1 MHAPS
6 SYKQSKMRMC
16 LHVHSATLVPMSG
29 IHGHT
34 HASSTGGCAFV
45 YLTVQNCIQ
54 HSSALYFEPRM
65 SRSRW
70 KSSDDVAGTA
80 KEALLIFKAQDLN
93 VERYVK
99 AIAAIQITSQCYR
112 VVYDEGKK
120 ELLPRHYW
128 IIFS

>member
-1 MHAPS
+1 MVTRTHPPQVVVLLCTLLYRTVYS
-6 SYKQSKMRMC
+6 TV
-16 LHVHSATLVPMSG
+16 VH
-29 IHGHT
+29 
-34 HASSTGGCAFV
+34 
-45 YLTVQNCIQ
+45 Y
-54 HSSALYFEPRM
+54 LYFEPRM

-128 IIFS
+128 IIFSRG

>member
-1 MHAPS
+1 MVTRTHPPQVVVLLCALLYRTVYS
-6 SYKQSKMRMC
+6 TV
-16 LHVHSATLVPMSG
+16 VH
-29 IHGHT
+29 
-34 HASSTGGCAFV
+34 
-45 YLTVQNCIQ
+45 Y
-54 HSSALYFEPRM
+54 LYFEPRM

-93 VERYVK
+93 VEQYVK